1 MGLSRRDKEAILRRL
16 RRDGRLLA
24 DHFGLEYRGIE
35 SERANVRNRYG
46 ACYSDG
52 LIKIRLWNVRTNKPL
67 KYSSLIDTLCHELA
81 HLRHFDHGPQFKRLY
96 LQILA
101 WARAAAIYRPR
112 QRGSAQETK
121 PRLRIPERDGV
132 PVFANG
138 ERSGP
143 RPWERFGLVLGE
155 PPTAATRQLAL
166 PAPSPSR
173 TPETPPSRTPEAP
186 PSRTPVASATPTPPP
201 TAQLSLLLDAA
212 GPTPAPSPRRRPPR
226 PIPLPTA
233 APKQLGLFGG

>member
-1 MGLSRRDKEAILRRL
+1 MGLNRRDKEAILRRL

-101 WARAAAIYRPR
+101 WARAAGIYRPR

-132 PVFANG
+132 AVFAG
-138 ERSGP
+138 DERSGP

-155 PPTAATRQLAL
+155 PPAAATRQLAL
-166 PAPSPSR
+166 PASVETSR
-173 TPETPPSRTPEAP
+173 
-186 PSRTPVASATPTPPP
+186 PTSPPP
-201 TAQLSLLLDAA
+201 ARRPEVPASPTSKATAQLSLLLDAPA
-212 GPTPAPSPRRRPPR
+212 GPTSAPSPRRRPSR